1 MFWNKILKNHTKKNE
16 KNINKNFQNNELY
29 FVYLKQTPSWSLE
42 INCHKLEEIYK
53 TNNTIFR
60 CIHLI
65 SECANSMK
73 IHCNNKKLFNYLN
86 INFENII
93 TNLLLYGN
101 CFLHKN
107 LFILPI
113 HHINILSNINTK
125 EVIGYKDEFNTYSVH
140 EVLHLKYCSSPGNFY
155 SVGPAQVAMKWVD
168 ISNHIQNYINLM
180 MENGGRPSGIL
191 SHGNIVNERDKQLL
205 KDEFNELYN
214 KLNYDSKV
222 MISQGKVEWQSIGCE
237 PDKLQL
243 IDHWNNAVKE
253 IANCFGV
260 PVVLLGAKE
269 ASTFSNYENA
279 RKYLWEDLVI
289 PFIMNILHK
298 IEIFYET
305 HIKLNTQNIEILN
318 EKIWQHNLLTINE
331 KRELLGYKP
340 IENGNDI
347 EKNVKKK
354 DI

>member
-1 MFWNKILKNHTKKNE
+1 MFWNKILKNHIKKNE
-16 KNINKNFQNNELY
+16 ENINKNLNKNEAY
-29 FVYLKQTPSWSLE
+29 FVYLKETPSYLLE
-42 INCHKLEEIYK
+42 INCSKLEEIYK
-53 TNNTIFR
+53 TNTTIFR

-73 IHCNNKKLFNYLN
+73 IHSNNKKLFNYLN

-101 CFLHKN
+101 CFLHKD

-113 HHINILSNINTK
+113 QHISILSNPNTK
-125 EVIGYKDEFNTYSVH
+125 EIIGYKDKFNTYNVH
-140 EVLHLKYCSSPGNFY
+140 EVLHLKYCSNPGNFY
-155 SVGPAQVAMKWVD
+155 SISPSQVAIKWVD

-180 MENGGRPSGIL
+180 METGGRQSGIL
-191 SHGNIVNERDKQLL
+191 SHGNIIQEREKQIL
-205 KDEFNELYN
+205 KDEFNDLYK
-214 KLNYDSKV
+214 KLSYDGKA
-222 MISQGKVEWQSIGCE
+222 MFSQGKVEWQPIGYE

-260 PVVLLGAKE
+260 PIILLGSKDT
-269 ASTFSNYENA
+269 SNFSNYENA

-289 PFIMNILHK
+289 PFILNIIHK
-298 IEIFYET
+298 IEIFYEVK
-305 HIKLNTQNIEILN
+305 IKLNTQNIEILN
-318 EKIWQHNLLTINE
+318 EKIWQHDLLTVNE
-331 KRELLGYKP
+331 KRQLLGYEP
-340 IENGNDI
+340 IKNGDCIQNL
-347 EKNVKKK
+347 KKK